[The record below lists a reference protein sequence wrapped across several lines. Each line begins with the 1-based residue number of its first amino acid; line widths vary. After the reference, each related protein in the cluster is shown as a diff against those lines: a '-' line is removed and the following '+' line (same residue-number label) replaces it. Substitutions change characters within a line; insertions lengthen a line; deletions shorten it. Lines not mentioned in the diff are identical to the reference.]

1 MLNGSKLT
9 FHSGSQRYKKIRGVE
24 TFFGKLGL
32 LAMRFAPNSKRQ
44 GREKLASERDGKSHQ
59 IHDKKNLRRSK
70 KSLTLQ
76 NGEAYFCTQNY
87 NRHIWRINQ

>member
-1 MLNGSKLT
+1 M
-9 FHSGSQRYKKIRGVE
+9 E

-32 LAMRFAPNSKRQ
+32 LAVRFTPNSKYQR
-44 GREKLASERDGKSHQ
+44 REESASEREGKSHE
-59 IHDKKNLRRSK
+59 IHSKKIFVDQK

-76 NGEAYFCTQNY
+76 NAEAYFCTRNY